1 MARKARKQSKTGY
14 YHLMVR
20 GNNREKVF
28 LRAIE
33 KQYFLKLVQHQ
44 VDNGKILIVAYCLM
58 DNHAH
63 FLIHSDLLEMSEA
76 FKWINIKFAGMYN
89 NKYKRVGHVF
99 QDRYRSEVIN
109 IEGHIIRV
117 MRYIHNNPVKARIV
131 AKPSDYQ
138 WSSYKSYVDKKDNL
152 VSSNEKQMIMDL
164 FSGSMEQFVEFHSE
178 EETHEFLETEED
190 IELEREEKALIII
203 DKYCQQHEIIAN
215 ELRNNKDVLEK
226 VVNELIETNYLSHRR
241 IAGLLGITRGMVHNV
256 AKKKV

>member
-1 MARKARKQSKTGY
+1 
-14 YHLMVR
+14 
-20 GNNREKVF
+20 
-28 LRAIE
+28 
-33 KQYFLKLVQHQ
+33 
-44 VDNGKILIVAYCLM
+44 
-58 DNHAH
+58 
-63 FLIHSDLLEMSEA
+63 
-76 FKWINIKFAGMYN
+76 
-89 NKYKRVGHVF
+89 
-99 QDRYRSEVIN
+99 
-109 IEGHIIRV
+109 
-117 MRYIHNNPVKARIV
+117 MRYIHNNPIKARIV

>member
-117 MRYIHNNPVKARIV
+117 MRYIHNNPIKARIV

-164 FSGSMEQFVEFHSE
+164 FSDSMEQFVEFHSE